1 MENWTSVVM
10 QWIRIHLKGRGHGFH
25 PWSEKT
31 AHAVK
36 QLIPRTTSEPAPES
50 LCAMTAEPVAAA
62 AEA

>member
-1 MENWTSVVM
+1 M

-36 QLIPRTTSEPAPES
+36 QLSPRATSEPVPES